1 MFARP
6 GDGRRPRLPL
16 PCGRRKAGACA
27 VRLAGKTQERGG
39 PATVRSTLRA
49 GRHAGVHLRV
59 RRAAG
64 HHFCG
69 THRADPPDLWKAAG
83 LLRRLTRRACGR
95 CLTGALRNA
104 RLWIARPGRGWPESA
119 SARSGG
125 SGRAPAQVRS
135 IRLRFAA
142 LAGCALA
149 GSGVEIVRARG
160 SVAVFSPRKRFQRR
174 MAAPCDTAH
183 CVRRAAARAHDPPQF
198 MASAGGQ
205 ARFSFCSRLRRWSR
219 EVWAAGI
226 DPA

>member
-149 GSGVEIVRARG
+149 GSGVEIVRARAQLPCSRRG
-160 SVAVFSPRKRFQRR
+160 SGSRGGWRLPATRP
-174 MAAPCDTAH
+174 TASARSRTGTRPATVH
-183 CVRRAAARAHDPPQF
+183 GVGRRAGTIQFLFPAPQVEQGS
-198 MASAGGQ
+198 MGG
-205 ARFSFCSRLRRWSR
+205 RY
-219 EVWAAGI
+219 
-226 DPA
+226 